1 MAVDYA
7 TQQRVIYYHTSTTN
21 RSFIEMAQYMKDIG
35 IDNYKWPLLLLD
47 PDLAS
52 IDPFD
57 PNLPQ
62 HYKVKV
68 LKECIYNPI
77 YYIRE
82 CVRIETSEPGGSKFQ
97 LHRGNM
103 ATIFCM
109 LMNINSFVDLPRQ
122 TGKTIGV
129 LTVLSHWYQFGIS
142 NTEFN
147 FLHKKLDGA
156 TDNLD
161 DLRKIR
167 NMLPVYLRMDQILDA
182 KGKKV
187 KGNSNVRDLNNPV
200 NGNRIRT
207 VASARNKVA
216 AASQMRGRTSPIIY
230 YDEYAF
236 SPYNQIVYTNMVP
249 AYNTAANNCKRIG
262 SPHGIY
268 ITTTPGILT
277 TDEGKHANDFR
288 LAATPFQEKWYDKTK
303 QELDEI
309 LAANNNSNFVYIRFS
324 YQQLGYSE
332 EWFKNLC
339 KDMGDWTAIMREVL
353 LEWQDS
359 NDDCPFN
366 KEDLDTI
373 KAMLKAPINTIL
385 VFGKYPLKIYE
396 RIDPVRGVPIIGV
409 DVSAGIS
416 KDSSTMVMVDSSTS
430 RVTATFECNYIS
442 TFEFAAVI
450 QEVVSKMC
458 PSAVVNIERNGVML
472 IKRVAVCRV
481 ICIFQWC

>member
-109 LMNINSFVDLPRQ
+109 LMNINCFVDLPRQ

-147 FLHKKLDGA
+147 FLHKKLDG
-156 TDNLD
+156 
-161 DLRKIR
+161 
-167 NMLPVYLRMDQILDA
+167 
-182 KGKKV
+182 
-187 KGNSNVRDLNNPV
+187 
-200 NGNRIRT
+200 
-207 VASARNKVA
+207 VA
-216 AASQMRGRTSPIIY
+216 
-230 YDEYAF
+230 
-236 SPYNQIVYTNMVP
+236 
-249 AYNTAANNCKRIG
+249 
-262 SPHGIY
+262 
-268 ITTTPGILT
+268 
-277 TDEGKHANDFR
+277 
-288 LAATPFQEKWYDKTK
+288 LAA
-303 QELDEI
+303 
-309 LAANNNSNFVYIRFS
+309 
-324 YQQLGYSE
+324 
-332 EWFKNLC
+332 
-339 KDMGDWTAIMREVL
+339 
-353 LEWQDS
+353 
-359 NDDCPFN
+359 
-366 KEDLDTI
+366 
-373 KAMLKAPINTIL
+373 
-385 VFGKYPLKIYE
+385 
-396 RIDPVRGVPIIGV
+396 
-409 DVSAGIS
+409 
-416 KDSSTMVMVDSSTS
+416 
-430 RVTATFECNYIS
+430 
-442 TFEFAAVI
+442 
-450 QEVVSKMC
+450 
-458 PSAVVNIERNGVML
+458 
-472 IKRVAVCRV
+472 
-481 ICIFQWC
+481 